1 MHWPN
6 NLVITIYLL
15 ISYLRDNELVVDN
28 LVSAL
33 LIRWSVTSG
42 GAGGGCA
49 KGLGGYAIWE
59 GKEID
64 EVSFQV
70 SCESWGPEL

>member
-1 MHWPN
+1 MHWPD

-42 GAGGGCA
+42 GGRGGGKRAGGA
-49 KGLGGYAIWE
+49 PKGLVVMQYE
-59 GKEID
+59 RVRK
-64 EVSFQV
+64 
-70 SCESWGPEL
+70 

>member
-42 GAGGGCA
+42 GAGGGERA
-49 KGLGGYAIWE
+49 GGAPKGLVVMQYE
-59 GKEID
+59 RVRK
-64 EVSFQV
+64 
-70 SCESWGPEL
+70 

>member
-42 GAGGGCA
+42 GGGGGKRAGGA
-49 KGLGGYAIWE
+49 PKGLVVMQYE
-59 GKEID
+59 RVRK
-64 EVSFQV
+64 
-70 SCESWGPEL
+70 

>member
-42 GAGGGCA
+42 GGEGGEGVRFGGA
-49 KGLGGYAIWE
+49 PQGL
-59 GKEID
+59 
-64 EVSFQV
+64 VVMQ
-70 SCESWGPEL
+70 CESVRK